1 MKWIIKANEQRK
13 GELKRTNQPP
23 KAPLPAWEWAQ
34 EDGYLRAMMSGKLS
48 AHYLSREIVDHAK
61 HVGPLFFSISPK
73 NVSVINNIVVIKHL
87 SHVLI

>member
-1 MKWIIKANEQRK
+1 
-13 GELKRTNQPP
+13 
-23 KAPLPAWEWAQ
+23 
-34 EDGYLRAMMSGKLS
+34 MSGKLS

-73 NVSVINNIVVIKHL
+73 NVSMINNIVVIKHL